1 MNAHSWALSDDLGSI
16 SIAVVGLMVS
26 LSIVLL
32 LLELSRRERLG
43 FAIAASGV
51 VATLLLGAAVLRPV
65 RVSERGSLVGPRV
78 LVLVDA
84 SRRLGLPASGGRTRR
99 DLARSVVGD
108 LRNRFSDARLAVL
121 SFGEGAPTVTQEDGT
136 PARQTVESDLASAV
150 GSITE
155 SPGERPVAVVV
166 VSDGRLS
173 RPAASGDDESV
184 KSAVG
189 GLGVPVH
196 SVRLAETGPK
206 DASIRAVRTAGA
218 AVAHQPLSL
227 TVEIGC
233 SAGLDC
239 GSVPVA
245 VRELR
250 QGVEPAV
257 LASGT
262 AKVEDGSATLE
273 LRITLERA
281 GARIVEVSIDAPPG
295 DEVPENNRRILTF
308 SLTRER
314 VRLLH
319 VAGRPTYDV
328 RALRQWLKSDE
339 SVDLVSFFILRSK
352 LSDPMVEDEDSELA
366 LIPFPVD
373 ELFTEHLPSFDAV
386 VLQDIDAVAYR
397 LDRHLPAVARYVEG
411 GGGLIMVGGPSSFAG
426 GNYAGTAIERVL
438 PVEISDRLPPSD
450 KAEFVPRYTEVGR
463 VAPVLSGLRD
473 LLGEELP
480 SMLGS
485 NTLGEPRPGSMVLW
499 EHPTRRAGDQPMPV
513 LAIGEAG
520 DGRSIALGVD
530 GTFRL
535 AWSELGA
542 SVSGRAFG
550 ALWDG
555 LLGWLMR
562 DPRYE
567 VAYAELTAPC
577 IAGEDATLRLTRLPG
592 AKGDV
597 SVSIERL
604 GKSKQKPLE
613 KTVKEPPPGPV
624 EVPLGKL
631 DSGGYVAR
639 VTVGRAPPAR
649 LDFACEKGGEAWSD
663 SRPDPERLE
672 RIASVTGGKSVTP
685 DDVKDLPLPSAT
697 RIAAERHVAQVLPP
711 WAWTLLAA
719 LALGAHWLT
728 RRRGGLV

>member
-1 MNAHSWALSDDLGSI
+1 
-16 SIAVVGLMVS
+16 
-26 LSIVLL
+26 
-32 LLELSRRERLG
+32 
-43 FAIAASGV
+43 
-51 VATLLLGAAVLRPV
+51 
-65 RVSERGSLVGPRV
+65 
-78 LVLVDA
+78 
-84 SRRLGLPASGGRTRR
+84 
-99 DLARSVVGD
+99 
-108 LRNRFSDARLAVL
+108 
-121 SFGEGAPTVTQEDGT
+121 
-136 PARQTVESDLASAV
+136 
-150 GSITE
+150 
-155 SPGERPVAVVV
+155 
-166 VSDGRLS
+166 
-173 RPAASGDDESV
+173 
-184 KSAVG
+184 
-189 GLGVPVH
+189 
-196 SVRLAETGPK
+196 
-206 DASIRAVRTAGA
+206 
-218 AVAHQPLSL
+218 
-227 TVEIGC
+227 
-233 SAGLDC
+233 
-239 GSVPVA
+239 
-245 VRELR
+245 
-250 QGVEPAV
+250 
-257 LASGT
+257 
-262 AKVEDGSATLE
+262 
-273 LRITLERA
+273 
-281 GARIVEVSIDAPPG
+281 
-295 DEVPENNRRILTF
+295 
-308 SLTRER
+308 
-314 VRLLH
+314 
-319 VAGRPTYDV
+319 
-328 RALRQWLKSDE
+328 
-339 SVDLVSFFILRSK
+339 
-352 LSDPMVEDEDSELA
+352 
-366 LIPFPVD
+366 
-373 ELFTEHLPSFDAV
+373 V

-397 LDRHLPAVARYVEG
+397 LDRHLPAVARYGEG

-426 GNYAGTAIERVL
+426 GNYAGTAIDRVL

-604 GKSKQKPLE
+604 GTSKQKPLE